1 MKPSALVL
9 VAVAVG
15 SAFPNPIAAQRP
27 LREERSW
34 RTAHVALA
42 SAFAVALE
50 IDAAQT
56 REAMRRGYREVNP
69 LLGPR
74 PSTGR
79 VNTYTAL
86 AGLTVVGIAAVVPA
100 RLRRWVLGVALA
112 VETVTIASTFR
123 EGIGIRLF

>member
-1 MKPSALVL
+1 MAAL
-9 VAVAVG
+9 VAVAAV
-15 SAFPNPIAAQRP
+15 SAFATPSAAQRRP
-27 LREERSW
+27 QEDRSW

-69 LLGPR
+69 LLGAH
-74 PSTGR
+74 PSVGR
-79 VNTYTAL
+79 VNSYTAL
-86 AGLTVVGIAAVVPA
+86 AGLSVLATAAAVPA

-112 VETVTIASTFR
+112 VETLTIAGTVR
-123 EGIGIRLF
+123 EGIGIRLP